1 MQPLKD
7 THDLLEALD
16 LELIDDNI
24 YRGGNH
30 DIGAHHVFGGQVLS
44 QALHAAMMSV
54 PDDRHVHSMHAYFV
68 LPGDLS
74 HPIIYNIDTVRDGG
88 SFTTRRVQAIQ
99 HGKDIFII
107 AISFQL
113 KQEGF
118 DHQIEM
124 PDIPGPGKLH
134 SDQDLLEK
142 YADQLPEAYRRF
154 LQPRP
159 IEFRPVDPSNFLGN
173 QDQDPLRYVWFRAK
187 GDVPTDTRIHQ
198 RLLAYASDY
207 NLLTTA
213 LQPHQEEAIQHKVQL
228 ASIDHAMWFHRDFR
242 IDQWLL
248 YMVDSPS
255 ASNARGF
262 TRGSIFTEDG
272 MLVASVVQE
281 GLLRKKGKRG

>member
-1 MQPLKD
+1 MRLLKD
-7 THDLLEALD
+7 AHELLKVLD
-16 LELIDDNI
+16 LELIDTNL

-54 PDDRHVHSMHAYFV
+54 TEDRFVHSMHAYFV
-68 LPGDLS
+68 LPGDLQ
-74 HPIIYNIDTVRDGG
+74 HPIIYNIDQVRDGG
-88 SFTTRRVQAIQ
+88 SFTTRRVRAIQ
-99 HGKDIFII
+99 HGKDIFIL
-107 AISFQL
+107 AASFQL

-124 PDIPGPGKLH
+124 PKIPGPEKLY

-142 YADQLPEAYRRF
+142 YADLIPESYRRY
-154 LQPRP
+154 LRPRP

-173 QDQDPLRYVWFRAK
+173 EDQEPIRYVWFKAK
-187 GDVPTDTRIHQ
+187 GKLPQDIRVHQ

-213 LQPHQEEAIQHKVQL
+213 LQPHQEEAVQHKVQL
-228 ASIDHAMWFHRDFR
+228 ASIDHAMWFHRDFA
-242 IDQWLL
+242 IDHWLL

-255 ASNARGF
+255 AGNARGF

-272 MLVASVVQE
+272 ILVASVVQE
-281 GLLRKKGKRG
+281 GLLRKKGRRD

>member
-1 MQPLKD
+1 MQPIKNSQ
-7 THDLLEALD
+7 DLLRALD

-54 PDDRHVHSMHAYFV
+54 PEDRYVHSMHAYFV
-68 LPGDLS
+68 LPGDLN
-74 HPIIYNIDTVRDGG
+74 HPIVYNIDQVRDGG

-118 DHQIEM
+118 DHQIDM
-124 PDIPGPGKLH
+124 PEIPGPDRLH
-134 SDQDLLEK
+134 SDQDLLKK
-142 YADQLPEAYRRF
+142 YADVLPKAYRRF

-159 IEFRPVDPSNFLGN
+159 IEFRPVDPSNFIGQTN
-173 QDQDPLRYVWFRAK
+173 QEPLRYVWFKAK
-187 GDVPTDTRIHQ
+187 GTVPSDVRIHQ

-213 LQPHQEEAIQHKVQL
+213 LQPHQEEASQHKVQL
-228 ASIDHAMWFHRDFR
+228 ASIDHAMWFHRDFKM
-242 IDQWLL
+242 DQWLL

-272 MLVASVVQE
+272 VLVASVVQE
-281 GLLRKKGKRG
+281 GLLRKKGRRS